1 MSSDRHYR
9 AQSAIDLQQH
19 TLTVGETD
27 LALLL
32 PPGLW
37 NDAIAADLR
46 DYIIEQ
52 RRALQALI
60 MACPEFAASHQPVS
74 VPKDAPPLAR
84 RMAEAAKLAGVGPMA
99 AVAGCFAELAGRYLL
114 RRTGSGEVIVENGG
128 DIFVASRRERVVG
141 VFCGEHS
148 PFHDRLAI
156 RLNPGQMPC
165 GVCTSSGT
173 VGPSFSYG
181 KADAALL
188 LAASAA
194 LADAAATA
202 AGNLVQSKEDV
213 QAACDRAMSIPGV
226 RAALIVC
233 QDRLAAAGEIELV
246 SI

>member
-1 MSSDRHYR
+1 MSSERHYR

-37 NDAIAADLR
+37 NDAVAAGLR
-46 DYIIEQ
+46 VYLIE
-52 RRALQALI
+52 RRRSLQALI
-60 MACPEFAASHQPVS
+60 MAFPEFAASHQPVA
-74 VPKDAPPLAR
+74 VPADAPPLAR
-84 RMAEAAKLAGVGPMA
+84 SMAEAAQLAGVGPMA

-114 RRTGSGEVIVENGG
+114 RQTASHEVIVENGG
-128 DIFVASRRERVVG
+128 DIFVMSRRQRVVG
-141 VFCGEHS
+141 VFCGEDS
-148 PFHDRLAI
+148 PFHQRLAV
-156 RLNPGQMPC
+156 RLAPGQMPC

-181 KADAALL
+181 KADAALII
-188 LAASAA
+188 AGSAV

-202 AGNLVQSKEDV
+202 AGNMVQSKEDV
-213 QAACDRAMSIPGV
+213 QMACDRAMTIPGV